1 MRQIEF
7 NGVSRPVADWARL
20 TGISS
25 DTITKRLNAGWSVEA
40 ALSKP
45 VGKQGRKAFSLPT
58 PTRSR
63 SLAQA
68 LPALVEWQ
76 RDMHAAHRQMTR
88 SVRLFVRQMEA
99 QMAELRH
106 GLDQHLAAQ
115 RDEAHRHIIASHTR
129 GEASTNEKCRRDRST
144 PPTQE
149 SAELEIF

>member
-7 NGVSRPVADWARL
+7 NGVTRLVADWARL

-25 DTITKRLNAGWSVEA
+25 DTLTKRLNMGWSVEE
-40 ALSKP
+40 ALTKP
-45 VGKQGRKAFSLPT
+45 VGKQGRKPQSRPAPSLT
-58 PTRSR
+58 HG
-63 SLAQA
+63 

-88 SVRLFVRQMEA
+88 SVRSFVRQMEE
-99 QMAELRH
+99 QMAQLRH

-129 GEASTNEKCRRDRST
+129 GVVSADQKSRPDRSISSA
-144 PPTQE
+144 QE
-149 SAELEIF
+149 TL